1 MALAIAAIALWGALL
16 ATGATQVAAF
26 TILVAAVTLRHAKEI
41 THPLTW
47 FGPVFWLYSAAYP
60 LLALSGLYQ
69 YDVFLQQALG
79 LHAIAFAA
87 FSVPLYGRVTTLDVS
102 HWNVHGCRLRAELA
116 WFGTVLL
123 LPLVAILIVRLTA
136 LGVTTKQELL
146 SSGGQSLG
154 MLGAA
159 LQLVT
164 FLLTVLIAV
173 RLRLQRSV
181 LSIVALAF
189 PVFATVLVY
198 TGERDYLLR
207 FMVVLVLLW
216 WDFHRRPKLSTLVVF
231 GVLLLA
237 LLPLLQALKAVALGG
252 ATNYQFEAAAIIG
265 QEFRVSTQNTWF
277 VLQRNVAN
285 MLPTPFAAL
294 AMDLKRA
301 LMPQVLGIDAMSTNA
316 WFNEV
321 VLFNVAS
328 GRGFSLVAT
337 GYLAGGAIGV
347 AVLYHLIGWL
357 LRALY
362 VYRARTYLHLT
373 VYALAAPLLMYVQRG
388 DLSALLGPAL
398 RVLLLPSIAFMLLVE
413 YVRRAACADS
423 PRAGSYDRAAQAP
436 S

>member
-1 MALAIAAIALWGALL
+1 MTLAIAAIALWGALL
-16 ATGATQVAAF
+16 ATGAMQVAAF
-26 TILVAAVTLRHAKEI
+26 TILVAAVTLRHAREI

-60 LLALSGLYQ
+60 LLALSGLYA

-87 FSVPLYGRVTTLDVS
+87 FSVPLYGRVTRLDVS
-102 HWNVHGCRLRAELA
+102 HWSVRGCRLRAELA
-116 WFGTVLL
+116 WLGAVLL
-123 LPLVAILIVRLTA
+123 LPLVAVLIVRLTA
-136 LGVTTKQELL
+136 LGVTTKGELL

-159 LQLVT
+159 LQLAT
-164 FLLTVLIAV
+164 FLLTVLV
-173 RLRLQRSV
+173 TVMLRLQRSV
-181 LSIVALAF
+181 LSIAGLAF
-189 PVFATVLVY
+189 AVFATVLVY

-216 WDFHRRPKLSTLVVF
+216 WDFYRRPKLSTLVVL
-231 GVLLLA
+231 GALVLA

-252 ATNYQFEAAAIIG
+252 ATDYQFEAAAIIG

-277 VLQRNVAN
+277 VLKQNVAD
-285 MLPTPFAAL
+285 MLPTPFASL

-301 LMPQVLGIDAMSTNA
+301 LMPQVLGIEAVSTNA
-316 WFNEV
+316 WFNDV

-328 GRGFSLVAT
+328 GRGFSLVAS

-347 AVLYHLIGWL
+347 AVLYHLVGWL
-357 LRALY
+357 VRALY
-362 VYRARTYLHLT
+362 VYRGRTYLHLT
-373 VYALAAPLLMYVQRG
+373 IYALAAPLLMYVQRG
-388 DLSALLGPAL
+388 DLSSLLAPAL
-398 RVLLLPSIAFMLLVE
+398 RALLLPSIAFMLLVE
-413 YVRRAACADS
+413 YVRRAARVS
-423 PRAGSYDRAAQAP
+423 RPPTNILDR